1 MQSIMN
7 IQDTDDTIYFMIILI
22 RLFRLRITAKSF
34 SAIQV
39 EYCMVWFAVLKMLIL
54 NQDVKIKVL
63 VPFQYGVQVLN
74 FLVLIY
80 A

>member
-1 MQSIMN
+1 MTQ
-7 IQDTDDTIYFMIILI
+7 YFMIILI

-34 SAIQV
+34 SATQV
-39 EYCMVWFAVLKMLIL
+39 EYCMLWFAVSKVLIF

-63 VPFQYGVQVLN
+63 VPFQYGVQMLN